1 MNDRSSSCGAPAP
14 ARQRSSR
21 RTFLTGAVGMLGA
34 GGLGAIGCGGDVNLV
49 PVAANAIDPEMID
62 RDPLALLP
70 SKAIVLAGCDAKA
83 LFATSLGNDVT
94 QIVREIVP
102 LGAESGF
109 EPSRD
114 VDRITAGIYAMQGA
128 DIAAV
133 VQGRFDPDAIGKVA
147 EAKQT
152 MPSGKTIVKTTYAD
166 QTMYTVGNLGF
177 VVLTKRTMLSGNEIG
192 MRRALDRLRYW
203 KGEGPLTRA
212 IDGWM
217 LETIESKS
225 HLALAGDFETSS
237 IGEATTQAVPLV
249 VGLERAKIQ
258 GTFQSPGLSLSGTL
272 AYKDETSADQ
282 SAASMKNLTD
292 VGLLGSL
299 IASVALGASI
309 PQIDARRTG
318 SDLAVSTNIDEPTSR
333 FLLKMLADAA
343 KAQL

>member
-1 MNDRSSSCGAPAP
+1 MTDRSDRGVPRPTRREALAGSGALLLAL
-14 ARQRSSR
+14 A
-21 RTFLTGAVGMLGA
+21 
-34 GGLGAIGCGGDVNLV
+34 GCGGDIALV
-49 PVAANAIDPEMID
+49 PVAEKPIDPEAID

-70 SKAIVLAGCDAKA
+70 SKAIVLAGCDVRA
-83 LFATSLGNDVT
+83 LYSTALGNDVT

-102 LGAESGF
+102 LGPESGF

-114 VDRITAGIYAMQGA
+114 VDRITAGVYAMQGA

-133 VQGRFDPDAIGKVA
+133 VQGRFDPEAIGKA
-147 EAKQT
+147 ADAKQT
-152 MPSGKTIVKTTYAD
+152 MPSGKTIVKTTYAG

-177 VVLTKRTMLSGNEIG
+177 VVLTKKTMLSGNEIG
-192 MRRALDRLRYW
+192 MRRALDRLRYHA
-203 KGEGPLTRA
+203 GEAPLTRA

-225 HLALAGDFETSS
+225 HLALAGDFESSS

-249 VGLERAKIQ
+249 VGLKRAKIQ
-258 GTFQSPGLSLSGTL
+258 GNFQSPGLALSGTL

-299 IASVALGASI
+299 FASVALGAAI

-318 SDLAVSTNIDEPTSR
+318 TDLAVSTTIDEPTSR
-333 FLLKMLADAA
+333 FLLKYLADAA